1 MKLCPIILLCLAGCS
16 SMSETF
22 DSVPGQGVG
31 AKPITVV
38 NHMVDQGQLK
48 GSSLAGQNALSGQNV
63 LLGAPGHQQH
73 TAQLIALGPVGLG
86 PVQRQ
91 SEHTMRVWIAP
102 YVDNQGYLHESSR
115 VHAVIKPST
124 WAANTQKENN
134 HVS

>member
-16 SMSETF
+16 SISETF

-48 GSSLAGQNALSGQNV
+48 GSALSGRNALSGS
-63 LLGAPGHQQH
+63 PGYQQH
-73 TAQLIALGPVGLG
+73 TAQLIGLG

-91 SEHTMRVWIAP
+91 GEQTIRVWMAP
-102 YVDNQGYLHESSR
+102 YVDDQGYLHEASR
-115 VHAVIKPST
+115 IHAVIKPST
-124 WAANTQKENN
+124 WGSNMQKENH

>member
-1 MKLCPIILLCLAGCS
+1 MKLCPVILLCLAGCS

-63 LLGAPGHQQH
+63 LLGPSGHQQH
-73 TAQLIALGPVGLG
+73 TAPLIGLG

-91 SEHTMRVWIAP
+91 GEQTMRVWIAP
-102 YVDNQGYLHESSR
+102 YVDDQGYLHESSR

-124 WAANTQKENN
+124 WAANMQKENH